1 MAQRRMFSKDI
12 TTSDIFVD
20 MPMSSQLLYF
30 HLGMEADDEGFIGNA
45 KMLSRAYGSNND
57 DLTLLKAK
65 GFIIMFDSGVSV
77 VKDWNLNNRIRKDRI
92 KETIYRSEKSLLTVD
107 SLGVYQIDNQMTT
120 SCQPIDNQM
129 SAQYRLGKVR
139 LVEVSK
145 DIVPQSETVP
155 PYKII
160 IDYLNDKTD
169 KKFRASADKT
179 KRFIDARLKDGFTI
193 DDFKKVIDNKCF
205 EWMIPGKQINGTPA
219 SNYLRPETLFGT
231 KFESYLN
238 QGGGESAIFS
248 EDVNKFSNAPVTDD
262 DTLPF

>member
-1 MAQRRMFSKDI
+1 MFSKDI

-145 DIVPQSETVP
+145 DIVPQSETVS

-160 IDYLNDKTD
+160 IDYLNDK
-169 KKFRASADKT
+169 AGT
-179 KRFIDARLKDGFTI
+179 KYRSSSKDTQKHIKARFNNGFTLE
-193 DDFKKVIDNKCF
+193 DFKSVIDNKVS
-205 EWMIPGKQINGTPA
+205 EWGNNTKMST
-219 SNYLRPETLFGT
+219 YLRPTTLFGT

-238 QGGGESAIFS
+238 QKGGGESAIFS
-248 EDVNKFSNAPVTDD
+248 EDVNKFSNAPVTDND
-262 DTLPF
+262 ALPF

>member
-1 MAQRRMFSKDI
+1 MFSKDI

-145 DIVPQSETVP
+145 DIVPQSETVS
-155 PYKII
+155 PYKTI

-205 EWMIPGKQINGTPA
+205 EWMIPGK
-219 SNYLRPETLFGT
+219 
-231 KFESYLN
+231 
-238 QGGGESAIFS
+238 
-248 EDVNKFSNAPVTDD
+248 
-262 DTLPF
+262 